1 MFKYISEI
9 LSKFSQQ
16 QRILALVILLVA
28 IFLMTFGN
36 RIIDEV
42 SQTDVSL
49 KKEIGILKRN
59 NVRLL
64 NQNDTLQSMIV
75 DNQIQCSEDIAEVR
89 RTVLEDLGILEKN
102 LMLTR
107 NNTSEPQYYTT
118 THLEYEP
125 HIEKD
130 VEVVER
136 MMVSETPEPVMMMTK
151 PKRSL
156 VLGGRPNSPV
166 VNMMRTKTD
175 TIKIVDTVVHERLV
189 VDTVLKVDSI
199 ALPPQNN
206 NTSTTMMLEGIRK
219 LKEKIKN

>member
-42 SQTDVSL
+42 SQTDESL
-49 KKEIGILKRN
+49 KKEIGVLKRN

-189 VDTVLKVDSI
+189 VDAVLKVDSI

>member
-16 QRILALVILLVA
+16 QRILALVILLGA

>member
-42 SQTDVSL
+42 SQTDESL

-189 VDTVLKVDSI
+189 VDAVLKVDSI

>member
-42 SQTDVSL
+42 SQTDESL

>member
-42 SQTDVSL
+42 SQTDESL

-156 VLGGRPNSPV
+156 VPGGRPNSPV
-166 VNMMRTKTD
+166 VSMMRTKTD

-189 VDTVLKVDSI
+189 VDAVLKVDSI

>member
-42 SQTDVSL
+42 SQTDESL

-102 LMLTR
+102 LMLIR